1 MNDFVFQNRTKI
13 YFGKDQLTHLGEE
26 AAAFGKKY
34 SSSTAAAPLNESAFM
49 IRSSMF

>member
-1 MNDFVFQNRTKI
+1 MNDFVFQNKTKI

-26 AAAFGKKY
+26 AAAFGKK
-34 SSSTAAAPLNESAFM
+34 SSSSMAADPLNASAFT

>member
-26 AAAFGKKY
+26 AAAFGKKVL
-34 SSSTAAAPLNESAFM
+34 SSMAAVRLNGSASM
-49 IRSSMF
+49 TRSSMS

>member
-26 AAAFGKKY
+26 AAAFGKK
-34 SSSTAAAPLNESAFM
+34 SPPRLWRRFD
-49 IRSSMF
+49 